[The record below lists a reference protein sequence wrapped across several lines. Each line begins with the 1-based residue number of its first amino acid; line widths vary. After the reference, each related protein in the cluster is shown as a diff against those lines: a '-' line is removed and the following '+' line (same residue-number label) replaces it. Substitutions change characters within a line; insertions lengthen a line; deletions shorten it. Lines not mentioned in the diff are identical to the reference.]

1 MRHSETN
8 LPLQLWQWY
17 NVDPNTHMRIRSDV
31 TTLSTIAG
39 ACNTVEQILPSNY
52 GNGITLTQIRTCVL
66 GLTSQHCR

>member
-1 MRHSETN
+1 MRHSETK

-17 NVDPNTHMRIRSDV
+17 NADPNTHMRIRSDV

-52 GNGITLTQIRTCVL
+52 GNGITQTRIRTCVL

>member
-17 NVDPNTHMRIRSDV
+17 NADPNTHMRIRSDV

-39 ACNTVEQILPSNY
+39 PCNIVEQIIPSNY
-52 GNGITLTQIRTCVL
+52 GNGITKTRIRTCVL